1 MLDCSPRSPRLTQMP
16 MNLRTPTDLQKDHPA
31 SKPDALPEIPP
42 RVSDPKPK
50 RASRRWLWIWLLI
63 VVAAAA
69 AAYYEWPK
77 IQGLGASTT
86 PTKTGGKK
94 NRDNGGVVSIVAA
107 NAQRGTI
114 PVYYTAL
121 GAVTPIYTVTVK
133 SRVDGQLMKILFKE
147 GEMVRQDDPLIEID
161 TRPYQAALDQ
171 ANGQLAHDQALLKNA
186 QIDLARY
193 KVLAGQQAIP
203 EQQLATQ
210 DALVA
215 QYEGTIKSDQANVE
229 TAKLNLVYCHITSPI
244 TGLVGLRL
252 VDPGNIVH
260 AADTNGLVVITQMD
274 PISVIF
280 TLAEDQLPAVFDKRS
295 AGQHLSAE
303 AWDRDLKNKLGQGT
317 LQTIDNQIDPTTG
330 TLKLRA
336 DFANQNHKLFPSQFV
351 NIRLLVENKYGVTLA
366 PSGAIQRN
374 TQGAYVW
381 VVNPDKTVNVRPVT
395 IGTTEGELTEIST
408 GLKPGDEIV
417 TVGVDKL
424 QDGSKV
430 NAQVPNKKASAAKS

>member
-1 MLDCSPRSPRLTQMP
+1 M
-16 MNLRTPTDLQKDHPA
+16 QKDHPA
-31 SKPDALPEIPP
+31 SKPDAKPEIPP

-50 RASRRWLWIWLLI
+50 PAKGRWGWVWLLI
-63 VVAAAA
+63 IGAGAA
-69 AAYYEWPK
+69 AAYYEWPR
-77 IQGLGASTT
+77 IQAFQTSTA
-86 PTKTGGKK
+86 PTKKQGGKR
-94 NRDNGGVVSIVAA
+94 NRDTGGVVSIVAA
-107 NAQRGTI
+107 KALRGNI
-114 PVYYTAL
+114 PVYDTAL

-133 SRVDGQLMKILFKE
+133 SRVDGQLMDIHFKE
-147 GEMVRQDDPLIEID
+147 GEMVDQNDPLIEID

-171 ANGQLAHDQALLKNA
+171 ANGQLARDQALLKNA

-193 KVLAGQQAIP
+193 KVLAAQQAIP

-215 QYEGTIKSDQANVE
+215 QYEGTIKSDQASVE
-229 TAKLNLVYCHITSPI
+229 TAKLNLVYCHIGSPI

-280 TLAEDQLPAVFDKRS
+280 TLAEDQLPAVFEKRN
-295 AGQHLSAE
+295 AGQHLVAE

-336 DFANQNHKLFPSQFV
+336 DFANQNRKLFPSQFV

-366 PSGAIQRN
+366 PSSAIQRN

-381 VVNPDKTVNVRPVT
+381 LVNPDKTVNVRPVT
-395 IGTTEGELTEIST
+395 TGTTEGEITEISA

-430 NAQVPNKKASAAKS
+430 NAQVPGKKSSRAKS